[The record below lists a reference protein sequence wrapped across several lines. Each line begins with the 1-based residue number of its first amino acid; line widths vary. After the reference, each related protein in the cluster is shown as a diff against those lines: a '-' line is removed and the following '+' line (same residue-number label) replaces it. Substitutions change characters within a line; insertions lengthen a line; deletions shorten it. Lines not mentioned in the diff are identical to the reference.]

1 MKIELSLNNYCIH
14 TAAEKYQERAV
25 FRYFKNSKIDQARL
39 EKEIDNLKYFL
50 ENVDAGQMRSMY
62 PELSGKSRL
71 KVTLII
77 ADQPKMWQIQFLD
90 QIVDV
95 IWK

>member
-1 MKIELSLNNYCIH
+1 MRIELSLNNYCIH
-14 TAAEKYQERAV
+14 KAADKYQERAV
-25 FRYFKNSKIDQARL
+25 FRYFSNPRIDQARL

-71 KVTLII
+71 KATLII
-77 ADQPKMWQIQFLD
+77 ADQPKMWQIQFMD

>member
-14 TAAEKYQERAV
+14 TAAHKYQERAIS
-25 FRYFKNSKIDQARL
+25 RYFTNMKRDKELL
-39 EKEIDNLKYFL
+39 EKEIDNLQYFL
-50 ENVDAGQMRSMY
+50 ENVDAAQMRSKY
-62 PELSGKSRL
+62 PELSGKNKL
-71 KVTLII
+71 VVTLII
-77 ADQPKMWQIQFLD
+77 ADQPSMWQIQFSD